1 METTPA
7 GARIVR
13 VSDGHVFGYAPE
25 IVEFHQSNEPEIVR
39 FDLAGYI
46 PVTREVS
53 VASDGELK
61 IVLEPIPKKHAPA
74 SKKSKG
80 SKERRNSD

>member
-1 METTPA
+1 MANTT
-7 GARIVR
+7 
-13 VSDGHVFGYAPE
+13 FGTRSAEVAPE

-61 IVLEPIPKKHAPA
+61 IALEPIPKKHAPA
-74 SKKSKG
+74 TKKSKG
-80 SKERRNSD
+80 SRGHRNSE

>member
-1 METTPA
+1 
-7 GARIVR
+7 
-13 VSDGHVFGYAPE
+13 VFGYSPE

-53 VASDGELK
+53 VASDGNLAVELK
-61 IVLEPIPKKHAPA
+61 AIPKRHSPVT
-74 SKKSKG
+74 SKSKG